1 MPPSATQQLVE
12 LKLGGGLEDFIRSRR
27 TSGRSWRLVAR
38 DVYEATGI
46 DVTYETLR
54 AWYPDEQAAS

>member
-27 TSGRSWRLVAR
+27 ISGRSWRLVAR